1 MTRNEYLSGHS
12 PAFVSMVSQIDAM
25 PGNDLPFKLSTLS
38 TAKMFRDRRIARQ
51 RRLARQRALTIA
63 GIIALF
69 AFIVMPAAIAFGYA
83 AGAFFAPDSSGG
95 LTYAL
100 AHDIAGQRYIIDHD
114 LTMAD
119 CFAQIRPGDSLSCII
134 E

>member
-1 MTRNEYLSGHS
+1 MTRHEYLSGHS

-25 PGNDLPFKLSTLS
+25 PGNDIFELSTLS
-38 TAKMFRDRRIARQ
+38 VAAMARK
-51 RRLARQRALTIA
+51 RRLARQRKLARQRFLTIA
-63 GIIALF
+63 GFCALF
-69 AFIVMPAAIAFGYA
+69 AFVILPAAIAFGYA
-83 AGAFFAPDSSGG
+83 AGTFFVPDSAGPS
-95 LTYAL
+95 YSL

-119 CFAQIRPGDSLSCII
+119 CFGQIRPGDSLSCIV